1 MFPSPV
7 AFYSPVFFYLALI
20 WHDGHLLLVTSC
32 HHSWFLSLEQTT
44 RAYFF
49 PINLLYKWIG
59 GKDNAKRIFLSQPAV
74 RPMYIAREHQSLDM
88 SLRDQL

>member
-7 AFYSPVFFYLALI
+7 TFYSPDFFYLALI

-49 PINLLYKWIG
+49 PITLRMEARTMRKGSFISTG
-59 GKDNAKRIFLSQPAV
+59 GAPNV
-74 RPMYIAREHQSLDM
+74 AREHQSLDM
-88 SLRDQL
+88 SSRHQL